1 MNGARVEGTPVG
13 MDELRACM
21 TRSLAWRAHRLEWVE
36 SVGSTNE
43 ELKTSDDMRLL
54 VAGYQTAGRGQ
65 RGRAWTA
72 APGTGLLFS
81 FSWVWPTID
90 SAWEIPLRTGLAV
103 RTALGP
109 FAGGTDRLWLKWPND
124 ICLDDGK
131 LGGILVESTA
141 RGDGLRLVVGIGINL
156 RDPGLLAE
164 EHEADS
170 RMRPAALTEC
180 GEVAPE
186 ADRWAVLC
194 AFVRSW
200 ANQMDLARSGGDALR
215 AAFIDAA
222 GPFWGR
228 NVRVALGDGETVE
241 GRAISLAAGGA
252 LEILEKN
259 GGHRLVTDARRLSLV
274 GEWPAYSPVTGIR
287 IL

>member
-1 MNGARVEGTPVG
+1 MNGMRVEDVPGG
-13 MDELRACM
+13 MHELRACM
-21 TRSLAWRAHRLEWVE
+21 AAISAWREHRLEWVE
-36 SVGSTNE
+36 STGSTNQ
-43 ELKTSDDMRLL
+43 ELKNSCDVRLL

-81 FSWVWPTID
+81 FSWIWPDVD

-103 RTALGP
+103 RDALCP
-109 FAGGTDRLWLKWPND
+109 FAGAADRLWLKWPND

-131 LGGILVESTA
+131 LGGILVESTVRDA
-141 RGDGLRLVVGIGINL
+141 RLHLVVGIGINL
-156 RDPGLLAE
+156 RDPGRLADD
-164 EHEADS
+164 EAGL
-170 RMRPAALTEC
+170 RMRPAALDEC
-180 GEVAPE
+180 GEAAHD
-186 ADRWAVLC
+186 ADRWAVLR

-200 ANQMDLARSGGDALR
+200 ANRMDHAGSGGEALR
-215 AAFIDAA
+215 AAYIDAA

-228 NVRVALGDGETVE
+228 NVRIALGDGETVE

-259 GGHRLVTDARRLSLV
+259 GGHRLVTDARRLFLV
-274 GEWPAYSPVTGIR
+274 GD
-287 IL
+287 